1 MFDMVVMVFFTTCK
15 IKFNGNKMDD
25 NLLIVRTEYLLLLV
39 GEDTDQ
45 GLNKRRYTHAG

>member
-1 MFDMVVMVFFTTCK
+1 MSDMIVMVFSTRCK
-15 IKFNGNKMDD
+15 IKFNGNKIDD

-45 GLNKRRYTHAG
+45 GLIYEFDN